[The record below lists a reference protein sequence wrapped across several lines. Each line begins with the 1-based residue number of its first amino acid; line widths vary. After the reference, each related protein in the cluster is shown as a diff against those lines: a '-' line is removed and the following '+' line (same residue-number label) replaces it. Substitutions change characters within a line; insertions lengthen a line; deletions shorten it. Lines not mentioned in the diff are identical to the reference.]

1 MLLAEILID
10 NGQSDAAVR
19 LLNAD
24 LTHYDTKTE
33 LGKV

>member
-1 MLLAEILID
+1 MLLAEILIE
-10 NGQSDAAVR
+10 NGQYDAAQR

-33 LGKV
+33 LGQV